1 MASGTS
7 PCCARDESGLQDPVI
22 VPGPFARKAHRVP
35 CTCLQRFP
43 ELGRFDFR
51 CAFSEWIILFFLI
64 SLFFLTG
71 SLWSPRPKRRGRC
84 QTLGAHAL
92 KGLGVDVL
100 IASFDDISP

>member
-51 CAFSEWIILFFLI
+51 CAFSECIILFF
-64 SLFFLTG
+64 
-71 SLWSPRPKRRGRC
+71 
-84 QTLGAHAL
+84 
-92 KGLGVDVL
+92 
-100 IASFDDISP
+100 